1 MKKMK
6 AEPMEVVE
14 VDSWHFKVRS
24 TNRRKWYDV
33 IWRRDE
39 SFSCSCPGFKYNG
52 ENDKHINAV
61 KAMVA

>member
-1 MKKMK
+1 MKT
-6 AEPMEVVE
+6 EFVEIVE
-14 VDSWHFKVRS
+14 VEPWFFKVRSS

-39 SFSCSCPGFKYNG
+39 TFNCNCKGFRYNG

-61 KAMVA
+61 KAMVE